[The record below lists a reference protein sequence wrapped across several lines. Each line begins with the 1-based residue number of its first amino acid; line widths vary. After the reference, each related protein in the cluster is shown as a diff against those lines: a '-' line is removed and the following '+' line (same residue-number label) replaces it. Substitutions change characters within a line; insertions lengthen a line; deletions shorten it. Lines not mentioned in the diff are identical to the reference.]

1 MSKGK
6 LRQIKKRIDS
16 TRSTMQITRAMEMVA
31 RAKIKK
37 IERTLQYVRMTEKGL
52 RRALTI
58 AAREIS
64 ELPYESG
71 EGEVLVVVTSDMGL
85 CGSFNSEILKHSDRI
100 LEKEDVRSIVT
111 VGTKAEVHYRHNDK
125 VKEVFSKFYDEPD
138 IEAAGVIADRLFDL
152 MKREN
157 ASGLKFVYSRFKSSL
172 AQTADTMRV
181 FPVDLS
187 DSDSDVYDFEPEIE
201 ILFEELVTSWVINS
215 VLLAMHETKVGEL
228 HARQNAMRNATENAE
243 KMIERLT
250 LGKNK
255 LRQATI
261 TQEIIEV
268 VNGAEALRGE

>member
-64 ELPYESG
+64 ELPYEYG

>member
-37 IERTLQYVRMTEKGL
+37 IERTLQYVRMTEEGL
-52 RRALTI
+52 RRALKI
-58 AAREIS
+58 AAREVS
-64 ELPYESG
+64 ELPYEAG
-71 EGEVLVVVTSDMGL
+71 EGEVLVIMTSDMGL

-100 LEKEDVRSIVT
+100 LEKEDIRSIVT
-111 VGTKAEVHYRHNDK
+111 VGTKAEAHYRHSDR

-157 ASGLKFVYSRFKSSL
+157 TSGLRLVYSRFKSSL

-181 FPVDLS
+181 FPLDLS
-187 DSDSDVYDFEPEIE
+187 DSDSDVYDFEPEVE

-268 VNGAEALRGE
+268 VNGAEALRG